1 MAFTKQVAR
10 HDKIEIDGTDYSN
23 AFRSFGPS
31 SEDSEVDVSG
41 FSVSGADETLAG
53 ARTAS
58 FSGDMYVTQETD
70 AAMWAIHQS
79 RDIVPVTWQPDGLVD
94 NTRPVWHG
102 NCQLRTFPV
111 TDTRG
116 DAAVMSLTFTV
127 ADDAGIYMTGT

>member
-10 HDKIEIDGTDYSN
+10 HDHITIDGTDYSN

-41 FSVSGADETLAG
+41 FSESGADETLAG

-58 FSGDMYVTQETD
+58 FTGEMYVTTETD
-70 AAMWAIHQS
+70 AAMWTIHES
-79 RDIVPVTWQPDGLVD
+79 RAVVPVTWQPNGLVD
-94 NTRPVWHG
+94 NTRPTWNG
-102 NCQLRTFPV
+102 NCQLRTFPI

-116 DAAVMSLTFTV
+116 DASTMSLTFTV
-127 ADDAGIYMTGT
+127 ADNLGIYMTGT